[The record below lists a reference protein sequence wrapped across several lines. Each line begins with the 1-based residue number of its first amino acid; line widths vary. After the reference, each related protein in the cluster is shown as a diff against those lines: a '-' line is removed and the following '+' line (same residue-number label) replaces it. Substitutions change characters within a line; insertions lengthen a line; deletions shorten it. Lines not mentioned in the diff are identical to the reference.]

1 MAARAEE
8 HVVRVVAPDEKGLIH
23 KISAVIVK
31 HDLNVI
37 ANDEFVSPNGC
48 VPYIL
53 LRSSST

>member
-1 MAARAEE
+1 ML
-8 HVVRVVAPDEKGLIH
+8 VVRVVAPDEKGLSH